1 MMLEMIARNRA
12 KLCRA
17 IVCAF
22 AVGCLAVGPVA
33 SPTAADEAQSPNKKP
48 DRIRKERQ
56 KRNAAQNKRRNQNR
70 GQIKNQLEFFETKIR
85 PVLVEHCYEC
95 HSEKSDEIAGG
106 LVLDTREGIRRG
118 GESGE
123 AVVPKNVADSLL
135 IGALRYDTYEMPPSG
150 PLPDTVV
157 RDFERWVRMGAPDPR
172 DGKAAVVRPSV
183 DIEAGREFWAFRPI
197 VSPPIPNPPGTWAD
211 TDIDRFIAAK
221 HGEHQ
226 LTPVADADRETWL
239 RRVSID
245 LTGLP
250 PSPKQISEFLN
261 DRSSQAFEDVV
272 DRLLASEQFGER
284 WGRHWMDVAR
294 FAESV
299 GKTRNFPLTFA
310 WRYRDYVIDAFNDDM
325 PYDQFVREQLAG
337 DLLPSDT
344 DEDRTRQVIATGFLA
359 LGSHDLNEGNINQF
373 EMDIVGEQ
381 IDVVSRSML
390 GLTVGCA
397 RCHDHKFDP
406 IPTSDY
412 YALAGIFRSTQLLTG
427 YTNKR
432 RQANYFVAKQ
442 FHQLPGYEPPVES
455 AEESK
460 PQSSQKRN
468 KQIARLRKQMQEI
481 NVSMKQI
488 RRDRDL
494 SKQER
499 EDKVAELDQQRRQLQ
514 KRIRNAN
521 RRPKGRKPPTG
532 ALAIGVTDS
541 ETIED
546 CKLNLRGDPKKLA
559 GRVERGF
566 LQVAS
571 LDTPASIP
579 DSTSGRLELAN
590 WLVDGKHPL
599 TARVMVNR
607 VWQHMF
613 GEGLVR
619 TVDNFGEMG
628 ERPTHPELLDYLAN
642 RFIEQGWSVKQ
653 LVREIALSH
662 TYRLSSEVEESNA
675 AIDGDNRY
683 LWHVSRR
690 RLDAE
695 GIRDA
700 IMVAS
705 GTMKLQRPEGSIVA
719 NYPISEN
726 GRNRTPDIAIERPVR
741 SVYLPVIRNG
751 VDEFF
756 TVFDFPDPSEVRGK
770 RDVTTVPTQALFM
783 MNSSFVAGQSKIA
796 AQRLVDRLKNDRAR
810 VVAAYRRTLSRT
822 PSRDEI
828 KKTIQY
834 VANAVNDDREERS
847 EVAAWSE
854 VCHALFACAEFRYR

>member
-1 MMLEMIARNRA
+1 
-12 KLCRA
+12 
-17 IVCAF
+17 
-22 AVGCLAVGPVA
+22 
-33 SPTAADEAQSPNKKP
+33 
-48 DRIRKERQ
+48 
-56 KRNAAQNKRRNQNR
+56 
-70 GQIKNQLEFFETKIR
+70 
-85 PVLVEHCYEC
+85 
-95 HSEKSDEIAGG
+95 
-106 LVLDTREGIRRG
+106 
-118 GESGE
+118 
-123 AVVPKNVADSLL
+123 
-135 IGALRYDTYEMPPSG
+135 
-150 PLPDTVV
+150 
-157 RDFERWVRMGAPDPR
+157 
-172 DGKAAVVRPSV
+172 
-183 DIEAGREFWAFRPI
+183 
-197 VSPPIPNPPGTWAD
+197 
-211 TDIDRFIAAK
+211 
-221 HGEHQ
+221 
-226 LTPVADADRETWL
+226 
-239 RRVSID
+239 
-245 LTGLP
+245 
-250 PSPKQISEFLN
+250 
-261 DRSSQAFEDVV
+261 
-272 DRLLASEQFGER
+272 
-284 WGRHWMDVAR
+284 MDVAR

-337 DLLPSDT
+337 DLMPSGT

-455 AEESK
+455 ADESK
-460 PQSSQKRN
+460 PQSAQKRN
-468 KQIARLRKQMQEI
+468 KQIARMRKQLQEI

-546 CKLNLRGDPKKLA
+546 CKLNLRGDPRKLA

-571 LDTPASIP
+571 LDAPASIP
-579 DSTSGRLELAN
+579 DSTSGRMELAN
-590 WLVDGKHPL
+590 WLVDGRHPL

-642 RFIEQGWSVKQ
+642 RFMKQGWSVKQ

-662 TYRLSSEVEESNA
+662 MYRLSSEVDDANA

-700 IMVAS
+700 IMMAS
-705 GTMKLQRPEGSIVA
+705 GSMKLQRPEGSIVA

-783 MNSSFVAGQSKIA
+783 MNSTFVAGQSKIA
-796 AQRLVDRLKNDRAR
+796 AQRLIDRLKNDRAR

-834 VANAVNDDREERS
+834 VANATNDDRDGRS